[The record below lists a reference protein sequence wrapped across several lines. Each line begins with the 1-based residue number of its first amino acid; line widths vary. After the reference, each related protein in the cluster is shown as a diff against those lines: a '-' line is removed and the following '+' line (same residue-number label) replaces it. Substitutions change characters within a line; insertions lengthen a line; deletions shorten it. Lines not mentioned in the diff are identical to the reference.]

1 MFYRDKNLGRQIS
14 SSMFLWIPCPK
25 NTKTRTAE
33 EGGYRSIKYFVNYH
47 ISTYSREN
55 IITHLV
61 MGSEDKKL
69 NIKKKAVFSW
79 NTGNIRF
86 ATEENR
92 WISHKDTTLVKNCSM
107 EYKFINNYIYV
118 NMPYNYP
125 LMEQSHRYIRNRSN
139 MNGKKN
145 LSNQKHI

>member
-1 MFYRDKNLGRQIS
+1 MVMEMFYRDKNLGRQIS

-55 IITHLV
+55 ITTHLV

-69 NIKKKAVFSW
+69 NIKKRLSSPE
-79 NTGNIRF
+79 TL
-86 ATEENR
+86 E
-92 WISHKDTTLVKNCSM
+92 ISDLLHKKIDELVIKT
-107 EYKFINNYIYV
+107 
-118 NMPYNYP
+118 
-125 LMEQSHRYIRNRSN
+125 QH
-139 MNGKKN
+139 
-145 LSNQKHI
+145 